1 MLISIFNCPECGI
14 VFKFQSRL
22 TTHKKVHKR
31 SLDQTCKKGSKVFLR
46 KYYFDVHLKYCIGYN
61 DEFDSSSERP
71 YFLVASLVIDPPG
84 QPIFEPSTDSPEDQN
99 EIDLEE
105 PVNQFVNQFAESSPI
120 SLSNPRNDSLIK
132 KY

>member
-1 MLISIFNCPECGI
+1 M
-14 VFKFQSRL
+14 K
-22 TTHKKVHKR
+22 THKKVRKKNIN
-31 SLDQTCKKGSKVFLR
+31 QTCKKCSKIFQR
-46 KYYFDVHLKYCIGYN
+46 KDCFDAHLKYSIGYN
-61 DEFDSSSERP
+61 NDEVDSSSERP
-71 YFLVASLVIDPPG
+71 FFADLSLVIDPPG
-84 QPIFEPSTDSPEDQN
+84 QPTFEPSTDSPEDQN